1 MAGSQSIEQ
10 LSLVLELFTEE
21 RGLVSVEDIMRALDL
36 TRSTGYRTVR
46 ALVETGLLDRVSD
59 DGYVLGPRILELYRQ
74 LQTGNPLLAA
84 ARPAMMALA
93 AESAKGTAV
102 LLCRSYRDQVM
113 CLHQEMTHGPQ
124 EPVSYQVGRPMPLYA
139 GSSSLVVLASMPRA
153 RLLRLYERDK
163 ALIAKAGLAQS
174 EDDFFRTL
182 KQIRKEGSR
191 VSHGEVDKGR
201 IGISAPFV
209 QTDLGIIGCLSVVL
223 SQAHASDMDVS
234 RARLQVVAAAEEV
247 SRKLASNVDSRAGSL
262 PAKRKAVRSDG

>member
-10 LSLVLELFTEE
+10 LSAVLELFTAQ
-21 RGLVSVEDIMRALDL
+21 RGLVSVDDIIEALDL

-46 ALVETGLLDRVSD
+46 ALAESGLIDRVSD

-74 LQTGNPLLAA
+74 LQTGNPLLAV
-84 ARPAMMALA
+84 ARPVMMALA

-113 CLHQEMTHGPQ
+113 CLHQEMTYGPQ

-139 GSSSLVVLASMPRA
+139 GSSSLVVLAAMPRP
-153 RLLRLYERDK
+153 RLQRLYERDA
-163 ALIAKAGLAQS
+163 ALIAKAGLAKSS
-174 EDDFFRTL
+174 EEFFRTL
-182 KQIRKEGSR
+182 KDIRKAGSR

-209 QTDLGIIGCLSVVL
+209 QGDLGIIGCLSIVL
-223 SQAHASDMDVS
+223 SEAHASVMEIS
-234 RARLQVVAAAEEV
+234 RARLQVVAAAEDV
-247 SRKLASNVDSRAGSL
+247 SRKLAGGEKTQTSRG
-262 PAKRKAVRSDG
+262 KRKAAK

>member
-10 LSLVLELFTEE
+10 LSAVLELFTEQ
-21 RGLVSVEDIMRALDL
+21 RGLVSVDEIIEALDL

-46 ALVETGLLDRVSD
+46 ALADTGLLDRISD

-74 LQTGNPLLAA
+74 LQTGNPLLGA
-84 ARPAMMALA
+84 ARPVMMALA

-113 CLHQEMTHGPQ
+113 CLHQEMTFGPQ

-139 GSSSLVVLASMPRA
+139 GSSSLVVLAFMPRA
-153 RLLRLYERDK
+153 RLQRLYERDK
-163 ALIAKAGLAQS
+163 ALIAKAGLAKTAD
-174 EDDFFRTL
+174 EFFQIL
-182 KQIRKEGSR
+182 KHIRKEGSR

-209 QTDLGIIGCLSVVL
+209 HSDLGIIGCLSVVL
-223 SQAHASDMDVS
+223 SEAHVSEMDIS
-234 RARLQVVAAAEEV
+234 RARLQVVAAAEDV
-247 SRKLASNVDSRAGSL
+247 SRKLAGVDQKPVA
-262 PAKRKAVRSDG
+262 PATRKVAR

>member
-10 LSLVLELFTEE
+10 LSAVLELFTEE
-21 RGLVSVEDIMRALDL
+21 RGLVSVDEIIQALDL

-74 LQTGNPLLAA
+74 LQTGNPLLAV
-84 ARPAMMALA
+84 ARPLMMALA

-102 LLCRSYRDQVM
+102 LLCRSYREQVM
-113 CLHQEMTHGPQ
+113 CLHQEMTYGPQ

-139 GSSSLVVLASMPRA
+139 GSSSLVVLAAMPRA
-153 RLLRLYERDK
+153 RLQRLYERDRT
-163 ALIAKAGLAQS
+163 LIAKTGLARN
-174 EDDFFRTL
+174 EVEFFQVL
-182 KQIRKEGSR
+182 KQIRKEGCR

-209 QTDLGIIGCLSVVL
+209 QSDLGIIGCLSIVL
-223 SQAHASDMDVS
+223 SQTHASEMDIS

-247 SRKLASNVDSRAGSL
+247 SRKLAGMVERKAAR
-262 PAKRKAVRSDG
+262 PAVKRKAAK

>member
-10 LSLVLELFTEE
+10 LSAVLELFTEQ
-21 RGLVSVEDIMRALDL
+21 RGLVSVDEIIAALDL

-46 ALVETGLLDRVSD
+46 ALADTGLLDRVSD

-74 LQTGNPLLAA
+74 LQTGNPLLAV
-84 ARPAMMALA
+84 ARPVMMALA

-113 CLHQEMTHGPQ
+113 CLHQEMTYGPQ

-139 GSSSLVVLASMPRA
+139 GSSSLVVLAAMPRP
-153 RLLRLYERDK
+153 RLQRLYERDR
-163 ALIAKAGLAQS
+163 ALIAKAGLAKS
-174 EDDFFRTL
+174 EDAFFRAL

-191 VSHGEVDKGR
+191 VSYGEVDRGR

-209 QTDLGIIGCLSVVL
+209 QSDLGIIGCLSIVL
-223 SQAHASDMDVS
+223 SQAQVGDMDIS
-234 RARLQVVAAAEEV
+234 RARLQVVAAVEEV
-247 SRKLASNVDSRAGSL
+247 SRKLATAVADRVARA
-262 PAKRKAVRSDG
+262 PASRKASK